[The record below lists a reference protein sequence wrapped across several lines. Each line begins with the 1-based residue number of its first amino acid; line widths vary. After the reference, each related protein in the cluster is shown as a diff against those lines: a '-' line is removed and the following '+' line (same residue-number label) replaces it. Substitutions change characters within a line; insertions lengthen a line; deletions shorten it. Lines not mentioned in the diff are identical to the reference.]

1 MSKKDFDMSQLV
13 SGLTGE
19 QEEKNENR
27 TQTVK
32 RKKPMEHV
40 CTLVSVEQMA
50 KVRTIAEREGIAL
63 KDIFAVGLNMA
74 ISSYEQKYGE
84 IKVRKT
90 KRGNASEVFGMEYE
104 QARTDRHTDSEQGRS
119 GLVHLQLGKAERHVD
134 PGTKG
139 SAAYH

>member
-74 ISSYEQKYGE
+74 IGSYEQKYGE
-84 IKVRKT
+84 IKVRKRCLAWRT
-90 KRGNASEVFGMEYE
+90 KYE
-104 QARTDRHTDSEQGRS
+104 QARTDRYTNSEQGRG

-139 SAAYH
+139 SVAYH

>member
-40 CTLVSVEQMA
+40 CTLVSV
-50 KVRTIAEREGIAL
+50 TIAEREGIAL

-90 KRGNASEVFGMEYE
+90 KRGNANEVFGME
-104 QARTDRHTDSEQGRS
+104 D
-119 GLVHLQLGKAERHVD
+119 
-134 PGTKG
+134 
-139 SAAYH
+139 